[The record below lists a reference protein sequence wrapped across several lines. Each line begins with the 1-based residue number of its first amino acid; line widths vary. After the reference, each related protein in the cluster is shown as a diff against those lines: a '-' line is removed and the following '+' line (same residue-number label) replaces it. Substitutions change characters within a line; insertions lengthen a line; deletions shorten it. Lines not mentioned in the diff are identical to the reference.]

1 MGCGNPKEKVED
13 EMMKMKMKRIELQM
27 ERYNQLQLL
36 KEIDGSVIKPP
47 VIPDYLD
54 PKYINN
60 NCIKQINNPSLTGVK
75 NNNTKTRRPIRS
87 KSSKIFGPAKKKSKI
102 FNIDEENKESRENI
116 SIRKNKKRAT
126 KRKTMNY

>member
-1 MGCGNPKEKVED
+1 MGCGNSKEKVED

-36 KEIDGSVIKPP
+36 KEIDGSEIKPP

-60 NCIKQINNPSLTGVK
+60 NNNNNIKPSLTGI
-75 NNNTKTRRPIRS
+75 NAKTRRRPARS
-87 KSSKIFGPAKKKSKI
+87 KSSKVFGSTQKKTKL
-102 FNIDEENKESRENI
+102 FNIDEETKESKENL
-116 SIRKNKKRAT
+116 SIRKSKKRIT

>member
-36 KEIDGSVIKPP
+36 KEIDGSEIKPP

-54 PKYINN
+54 PKYTNNN
-60 NCIKQINNPSLTGVK
+60 NCIKPSLTGVK
-75 NNNTKTRRPIRS
+75 NTNAKTRRRPGRS
-87 KSSKIFGPAKKKSKI
+87 KSTKIFGLAQKKTKI
-102 FNIDEENKESRENI
+102 FNMDEENKESKENL
-116 SIRKNKKRAT
+116 SIRKSKKRIT